1 MFHHGFATVT
11 TDRTEMRN
19 ASLETHLVKTHRSRL
34 PSRRSALAALGA
46 CALATMF
53 SAHDAHAAGLYFSD
67 RGVRPMGRGGAF
79 VAGADD
85 IGAVWYN
92 PAGLADAGTSVLVDF
107 TWLRFSVD
115 YTRELVVLDP
125 DNTLRKFSSAQVN
138 GKTPVLP
145 LPTLG
150 ASFVL
155 DKEKKWTIAAAVL
168 APYVALTSFPDNVN
182 GQPSPARYAMGSFNG
197 SLMALPGVWASWKPT
212 PRLRIG
218 AGLLALTGTF
228 QTTVTFSA
236 SIQDRLLGAP
246 EQPDFDAHAQLS
258 AGPIFAPAGSL
269 GIIWVPID
277 SIRLGISGQSPM
289 VVSAPAKLQ
298 IRLPSSAVFD
308 SATQN
313 GVDTHVRFELPAIFR
328 AGIEVR
334 PISALRI
341 EASYVREFWASH
353 QSIDIANRNIS
364 LDGILGMP
372 PKFKLPD
379 IAFPRGFQDSNSFR
393 LGGEYQSKLFGYVSD
408 VRVGLNYET
417 TAVPKEYLS
426 LSSLDFN
433 KFTLALGGSLHV
445 GKSWRFDGLY
455 AHLFATSVY
464 SPPETALIPRVNP
477 IRGNAPLEP
486 VNGGWY
492 SASADLVG
500 VGLNYVFQ

>member
-1 MFHHGFATVT
+1 MQ
-11 TDRTEMRN
+11 RE
-19 ASLETHLVKTHRSRL
+19 RL
-34 PSRRSALAALGA
+34 NGWTANRRKYARACGLALTLAALI
-46 CALATMF
+46 F
-53 SAHDAHAAGLYFSD
+53 SSSARAAGLYFSD

-85 IGAVWYN
+85 IGATWYN
-92 PAGLADAGTSVLVDF
+92 PAGLADAGTSVLIDF

-115 YTRELVVLDP
+115 YTRELLVLDP

-145 LPTLG
+145 LPTMG

-155 DKEKKWTIAAAVL
+155 DKERTWTLAAAVL
-168 APYVALTSFPDNVN
+168 APYVALTNFPDQVN

-197 SLMALPGVWASWKPT
+197 SLMAIPGVWLAWKPH

-218 AGLLALTGTF
+218 AGLMALTGTF

-246 EQPDFDAHAQLS
+246 EQPDFDASAQLS

-269 GIIWVPID
+269 GVIYAPID
-277 SIRLGISGQSPM
+277 QIRLGVSAQTPM
-289 VVSAPAKLQ
+289 IVDAPAKLQ
-298 IRLPSSAVFD
+298 IRLPSAAIFD

-313 GVDTHVRFELPAIFR
+313 GVDTHVHFELPAIFR

-334 PISALRI
+334 PISSLRI
-341 EASYVREFWASH
+341 EVAYVREFWASH
-353 QSIDIANRNIS
+353 QSIGIANRDIS
-364 LDGILGMP
+364 LDNILGMP

-379 IAFPRGFQDSNSFR
+379 IAFPRGFQDSNSYR
-393 LGGEYQSKLFGYVSD
+393 LGGEYQYDLLGYVSS
-408 VRVGLNYET
+408 VRAGVNYET

-433 KFTLALGGSLHV
+433 KFTLSLGGSLFV
-445 GKSWRFDGLY
+445 GKHWRFDGLY
-455 AHLFATSVY
+455 AHVFAESVY
-464 SPPETALIPRVNP
+464 SPPETAQIPRVNP
-477 IRGNAPLEP
+477 IKGNAGFEP

-500 VGLNYVFQ
+500 VGLNYTF